1 MRQFKIIIISIA
13 VVIIAVI
20 GFFVV
25 REIVSNNL
33 PHTIN
38 KLNATLTSNKSSDVE
53 EVVLHNGGMT
63 LTFNKRDETVINDE
77 GQQGTQRV
85 WYIVGEEDVF
95 LNQNV
100 METLVIMIS
109 NLKAKDVIDANPADI
124 SKYGFTNESTYVS
137 GTTINGDEFTLTLGD
152 LLVDRDGY
160 YIMVD
165 GDEVIYS
172 VSLYTANSMLVTRGQ
187 LLDLGIFPGTLTDV
201 SSFTLIKD
209 GEQMY
214 NLIPDATYL
223 WMVTE
228 PIVFRGYPDKADA
241 MITNTFE
248 LMVKEYVDATPDDL
262 SIYGLATPKYEL
274 IIVTNGKEVTL
285 LIGSENIRDFTY
297 YAMIKGNEE
306 VFTIDSVSLNFLD
319 TPLVDIL
326 WPSPYLPRLEL
337 IETIDIFVAGREML
351 YEKQLVEVTTSE
363 GKKVE
368 IADYSFNGVSINNI
382 DQTATTFGQFY
393 FKVIISPI
401 ITDVVITAEIKGEP
415 YADITFNFVDG
426 YSDNIKYYITEY
438 DSTKLYVVKND
449 EYMGLVTEVAFLD
462 EFNGLA
468 KITDLIISGQIQRDL
483 GLIAPDEESD
493 DD

>member
-1 MRQFKIIIISIA
+1 MRQFKIVIISLA

-25 REIVSNNL
+25 REVVRNNL

-38 KLNATLTSNKSSDVE
+38 KLNATLTNYKSSDIE
-53 EVVLHNGGMT
+53 EVVLFNNGMT
-63 LTFNKRDETVINDE
+63 LTFNKRDETIVNE
-77 GQQGTQRV
+77 GGIQGTQNV

-100 METLVIMIS
+100 IDSLVI
-109 NLKAKDVIDANPADI
+109 NVAYLVAKDVITTNPTDI
-124 SKYGFTNESTYVS
+124 SKYGFTNESTYVR
-137 GTTINGDEFTLTLGD
+137 GTTKNGDEFTFTIGN

-165 GDEVIYS
+165 GDETIYS
-172 VSLYTANSMLVTRGQ
+172 VSLYTANSILITRGQ
-187 LLDLGIFPGTLTDV
+187 LLDSGIFPGTLTEV
-201 SSFTLIKD
+201 TSFILAKNSERIYK
-209 GEQMY
+209 
-214 NLIPDATYL
+214 LVPDPTYL

-228 PIVFRGYPDKADA
+228 PITFRGFPEKADA

-248 LMVKEYVDATPDDL
+248 LVVKEYVDASPDDL
-262 SIYGLATPKYEL
+262 SIYGLASPKYEL
-274 IIVTNGKEVTL
+274 TLVINSKEITL
-285 LIGSENIRDFTY
+285 LVGNENIRDLTY
-297 YAMIKGNEE
+297 YAMVSDKEE
-306 VFTIDSVSLNFLD
+306 VFTIDSSSLNFLD

-326 WPSPYLPRLEL
+326 WPYPYLPRLEL
-337 IETIDIFVAGREML
+337 IESINILVVGREML
-351 YEKQLVEVTTSE
+351 FEKQFVEVTTSE
-363 GKKVE
+363 GKKAE

-393 FKVIISPI
+393 FKLIISPV
-401 ITDVVITAEIKGEP
+401 ITDVVISAEIIGEP

-426 YSDNIKYYITEY
+426 YNDNIKYYITEY
-438 DSTKLYVVKND
+438 DPSKLYVVKND
-449 EYMGLVTEVAFLD
+449 EYMGLVTETTYMD

-483 GLIAPDEESD
+483 GLISSEEESD
-493 DD
+493 NN